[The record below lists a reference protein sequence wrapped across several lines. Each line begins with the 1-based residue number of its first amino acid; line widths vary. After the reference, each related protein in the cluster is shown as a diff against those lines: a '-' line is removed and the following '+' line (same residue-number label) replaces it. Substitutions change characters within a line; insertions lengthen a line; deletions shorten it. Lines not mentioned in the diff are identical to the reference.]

1 MSLGVAEVEG
11 CPNITGS
18 IYRHE
23 GQSEVV
29 AAGLGGDGDVEGQE
43 GEVEETVLT
52 QSLRVL
58 GGEAV
63 LDTETIQNIREGKR
77 LIFWAGVEKAVKVR
91 KNKFTDGREGNI
103 CSGDIEGKQEQLLG
117 SFEYQR

>member
-23 GQSEVV
+23 GQAEVV
-29 AAGLGGDGDVEGQE
+29 AAGLRGDGDVEGQE

-52 QSLRVL
+52 QSLREL

-77 LIFWAGVEKAVKVR
+77 LISWTGVDKADKVR
-91 KNKFTDGREGNI
+91 KDKFTDRRKGNV
-103 CSGDIEGKQEQLLG
+103 CSSDIEG
-117 SFEYQR
+117 